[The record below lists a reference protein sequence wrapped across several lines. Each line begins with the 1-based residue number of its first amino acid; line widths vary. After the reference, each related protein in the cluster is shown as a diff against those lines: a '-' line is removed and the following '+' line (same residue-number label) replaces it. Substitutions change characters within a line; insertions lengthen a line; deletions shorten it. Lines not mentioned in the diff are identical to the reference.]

1 MSSPI
6 LNVTA
11 RKIIESA
18 YRSAGL
24 TPAEQTVTS
33 YEVGRGVEVMNFI
46 IKAWQSQ
53 GHHLWSETE
62 AIIPLNVG
70 QQKYLVGPNGDEI
83 ATEESFFFTNTE
95 ADQVA
100 TDTVISVFDASGF
113 VVPESIL
120 SFSPTDSTQ
129 DWTAINSGLL
139 TSDGTTL
146 NIENGAAA
154 DGGGEYTLATTI
166 GEEYIVS
173 FDYTLG
179 TSAGATFSAVS
190 GTTLDTVTL
199 SATSSGELRFVAN
212 SDQVTFRAENVST
225 TLGEDSDLSELS
237 YVGIAT
243 GSRVGVQLDSGI
255 REWSFVIAK
264 DEASDPN
271 TITISTP
278 LASDSATSSIVYG
291 YTDKIDRP
299 LRILQARYSDFVT
312 HSEIPTEKWSRS
324 EYFDQP
330 DKQTKGTV
338 VQWYYSPQ
346 LSDGEL
352 YVWQTASSVNN
363 LLRITYT
370 RPLEITEEILDRPD
384 IPAEWADPIK
394 WAVARDLGVEF
405 GISDGRFN
413 RLQFKA
419 ESSLELALSFDVED
433 SYIVFQP
440 DMGGR

>member
-113 VVPESIL
+113 VLPESIL

-154 DGGGEYTLATTI
+154 AGGGSIGSALAGASAASAIPAATTGALAGGLSPWI
-166 GEEYIVS
+166 DPNAGFIAPTLEGGTAGIMNAAQMPEWAKLGNVAGSMPLDGLAPEALSWIEELIAGGVDPMDAMTVVS
-173 FDYTLG
+173 NM
-179 TSAGATFSAVS
+179 
-190 GTTLDTVTL
+190 
-199 SATSSGELRFVAN
+199 SSG
-212 SDQVTFRAENVST
+212 Q
-225 TLGEDSDLSELS
+225 
-237 YVGIAT
+237 
-243 GSRVGVQLDSGI
+243 
-255 REWSFVIAK
+255 
-264 DEASDPN
+264 
-271 TITISTP
+271 
-278 LASDSATSSIVYG
+278 
-291 YTDKIDRP
+291 
-299 LRILQARYSDFVT
+299 
-312 HSEIPTEKWSRS
+312 
-324 EYFDQP
+324 
-330 DKQTKGTV
+330 QT
-338 VQWYYSPQ
+338 QQQQYSP
-346 LSDGEL
+346 
-352 YVWQTASSVNN
+352 APVNVAMPSQ
-363 LLRITYT
+363 RIQ
-370 RPLEITEEILDRPD
+370 
-384 IPAEWADPIK
+384 ANAAQIK
-394 WAVARDLGVEF
+394 R
-405 GISDGRFN
+405 
-413 RLQFKA
+413 
-419 ESSLELALSFDVED
+419 
-433 SYIVFQP
+433 
-440 DMGGR
+440 GGLM